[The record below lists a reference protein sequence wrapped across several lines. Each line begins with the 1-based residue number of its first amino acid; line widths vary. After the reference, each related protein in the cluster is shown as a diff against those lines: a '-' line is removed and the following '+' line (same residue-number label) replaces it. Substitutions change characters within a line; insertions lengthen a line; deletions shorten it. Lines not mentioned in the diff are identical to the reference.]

1 MKPCIAKLPDGTP
14 CPNQVDE
21 GQKYCPYHLA
31 SQVADEKK
39 ILSNILTTL
48 GRVLAAASIVLVGK
62 TVIGKVVKFVASK
75 KL

>member
-1 MKPCIAKLPDGTP
+1 MKPCKAKFPEGES

-21 GQKYCPYHLA
+21 GQEYCPYHLA

-39 ILSNILTTL
+39 ILSNILSTL
-48 GRVLAAASIVLVGK
+48 GTVLAAASIVPVGK
-62 TVIGKVVKFVASK
+62 TVIGKVVKFVVSK

>member
-1 MKPCIAKLPDGTP
+1 MKPCKAKLTDGNP

-21 GQKYCPYHLA
+21 GQEYCPYHLA

-39 ILSNILTTL
+39 RFLNMLSTL
-48 GRVLAAASIVLVGK
+48 AKVVAAASIVPVARA
-62 TVIGKVVKFVASK
+62 VIGKVVRFVVSK